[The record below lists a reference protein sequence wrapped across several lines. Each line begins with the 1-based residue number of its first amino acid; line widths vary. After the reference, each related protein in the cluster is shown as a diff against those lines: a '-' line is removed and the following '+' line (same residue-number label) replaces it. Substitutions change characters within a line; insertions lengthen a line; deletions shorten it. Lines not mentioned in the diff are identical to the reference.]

1 MNHALLPMRSRT
13 RSSRRSEIQSH
24 WSDGERRARA
34 AAGRRRLRQ
43 LADLLFGDTEQEPE
57 LWAVGAPTRDDLP
70 RLAG

>member
-1 MNHALLPMRSRT
+1 MPSGT
-13 RSSRRSEIQSH
+13 RSSRRSDIQAH

-34 AAGRRRLRQ
+34 AAARRRTRQ
-43 LADLLFGDTEQEPE
+43 LAELLFGEAEQEPE